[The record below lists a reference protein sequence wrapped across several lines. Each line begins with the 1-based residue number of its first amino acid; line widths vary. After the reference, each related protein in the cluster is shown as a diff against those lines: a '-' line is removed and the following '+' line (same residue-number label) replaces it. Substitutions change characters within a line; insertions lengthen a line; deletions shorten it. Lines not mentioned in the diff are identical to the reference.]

1 MTLSVCYVFPSHTC
15 AADDKPASS
24 PEFGDTHIDDEEGST
39 MGSGDT
45 HIDDEGGSTMGSGD
59 THIDDEGGSTM
70 GSGSGDV
77 RPPPDPP
84 GVHVCMCVCV

>member
-1 MTLSVCYVFPSHTC
+1 MSLSVCYVFPSHMC

-45 HIDDEGGSTMGSGD
+45 HIDDEGGSTMGSG
-59 THIDDEGGSTM
+59 
-70 GSGSGDV
+70 SGDV

-84 GVHVCMCVCV
+84 GVHVYA